1 MRRLPYLLILKKF
14 SRFSVVKIFFLV
26 SFSMVTHGWTFETS
40 EYTNAASIMAF
51 ADNLSHHGHHYKAV
65 MEYERLIYFYPK
77 HPDIPKARF
86 KIACSM
92 KSSANYTPALQIF
105 SSLAKEYE
113 GISPGI
119 EASFQKAEIFYL
131 THDYQSALKQ
141 YAKFISFYPKHQLT
155 KKTRNTII
163 EIEKRS
169 PQRSQRTQR

>member
-1 MRRLPYLLILKKF
+1 MKPTHLSSSISLILILF
-14 SRFSVVKIFFLV
+14 TLNSLFVV
-26 SFSMVTHGWTFETS
+26 TPGWAYEPK
-40 EYTNAASIMAF
+40 EYIDAASIMAF
-51 ADNLSHHGHHYKAV
+51 ADNLSHHSQHYSAV

-92 KSSANYTPALQIF
+92 KSSANYTPALQLF

-141 YAKFISFYPKHQLT
+141 YEKFISHYPKHQLAEEA
-155 KKTRNTII
+155 RNII
-163 EIEKRS
+163 IKIEK
-169 PQRSQRTQR
+169 QSQ

>member
-1 MRRLPYLLILKKF
+1 MKPTHLSSSISLILILF
-14 SRFSVVKIFFLV
+14 TLNSLFVV
-26 SFSMVTHGWTFETS
+26 TPGWAYES
-40 EYTNAASIMAF
+40 KEYIDATSIMAF
-51 ADNLSHHGHHYKAV
+51 ADNLSHHGHHYRAF

-77 HPDIPKARF
+77 HTDIPKARF

-131 THDYQSALKQ
+131 TRDYQSALKQ
-141 YAKFISFYPKHQLT
+141 YEKFISHYPKHQLAEEA
-155 KKTRNTII
+155 RNII
-163 EIEKRS
+163 IKIEK
-169 PQRSQRTQR
+169 QSQ

>member
-1 MRRLPYLLILKKF
+1 MRRLPYFLILKKF
-14 SRFSVVKIFFLV
+14 SKLSVVKIFFLV

-40 EYTNAASIMAF
+40 EHTNAASIMAF
-51 ADNLSHHGHHYKAV
+51 ADNLSHHGYHYRAV

-77 HPDIPKARF
+77 HPDIPKTRF

-92 KSSANYTPALQIF
+92 KSSANYTPALQLF

-141 YAKFISFYPKHQLT
+141 YEKFISLYPKHQLAEEA
-155 KKTRNTII
+155 RNIII